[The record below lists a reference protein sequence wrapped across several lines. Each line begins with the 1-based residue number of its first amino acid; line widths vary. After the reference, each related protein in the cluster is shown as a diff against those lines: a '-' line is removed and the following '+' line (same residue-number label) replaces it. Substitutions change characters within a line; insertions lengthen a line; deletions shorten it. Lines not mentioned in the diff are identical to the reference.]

1 MTPAI
6 HNKKD
11 TDIMDLH
18 DFDTTTLYFDEA
30 CPPRVDALIAQA
42 AANYASGEAE
52 LPLLQAYFL
61 APEQLVVLVGL
72 YRFYFYQHRLAE
84 ADQVAARSMAVSG
97 ERLGFPL
104 DWRALGMAGLGS
116 GIRHSMGLA
125 RFWLMSLKARAILA
139 LREGR
144 IDTARAMLAKL
155 RELDEQDRLGV
166 QPLVEL
172 LERAAEAGE
181 LSSERLAEAA

>member
-30 CPPRVDALIAQA
+30 CPPRVDELMAQA
-42 AANYASGEAE
+42 AANYAGGEAE

-72 YRFYFYQHRLAE
+72 YRFYFYQHRLVE
-84 ADQVAARSMAVSG
+84 ADQVAARAMAVSG
-97 ERLGFPL
+97 ERLGFPGEWRRL
-104 DWRALGMAGLGS
+104 DVAGLGS

-125 RFWLMSLKARAILA
+125 RFWLLSLKGRAILA
-139 LREGR
+139 LRCGR

-155 RELDEQDRLGV
+155 RELDQQDRLGA
-166 QPLVEL
+166 QPLVDL
-172 LERAAEAGE
+172 LERAAEAGDLPKE
-181 LSSERLAEAA
+181 FMAEAA